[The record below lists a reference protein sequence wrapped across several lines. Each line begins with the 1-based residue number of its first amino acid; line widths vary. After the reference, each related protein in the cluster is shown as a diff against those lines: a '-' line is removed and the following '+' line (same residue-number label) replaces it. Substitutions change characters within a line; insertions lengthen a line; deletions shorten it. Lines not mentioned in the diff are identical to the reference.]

1 MVTVTVRGVRVTVMV
16 TVTGMVMVTVTV
28 RVRVTVTVRVID
40 TKPSVCGETSARNCP
55 VHNEGGE

>member
-1 MVTVTVRGVRVTVMV
+1 MVTVTVRGVRVT
-16 TVTGMVMVTVTV
+16 VMVTVTV